1 MFVDKKREIYL
12 AVSLPAASV
21 SLHVKKAPTSC
32 GPTLCLKTFNYSS
45 ERLFSSHNFKK
56 KKKNSSNWKQ
66 PPEPSLLIFHTKQ
79 SMKSLKKK
87 KNNKKTLPVSSLGT
101 HKHNLR
107 INLMTIEIKVRE
119 KYMERGIV
127 AKLMSRPAHKIY
139 IFFNIFPQM
148 DFDCVVLE

>member
-87 KNNKKTLPVSSLGT
+87 KNNKKTVTIVIYNRHAVTTTNCTSL
-101 HKHNLR
+101 
-107 INLMTIEIKVRE
+107 TICIYFQTNTTCVFFH
-119 KYMERGIV
+119 V
-127 AKLMSRPAHKIY
+127 AY
-139 IFFNIFPQM
+139 
-148 DFDCVVLE
+148 